1 MRDKLQKSKAG
12 GKIGRQV
19 VLIILCLTMLG
30 VRYAYAEPLSGLE
43 YRVKAGFIYNFAKF
57 VEWPPKVFENNNTI
71 VLCFASNYPF
81 SDVLFGLH
89 NKIVSG
95 KKIEVR
101 KYEGDN
107 DIEGCNIFFF
117 GTTDKVFIQQRLIYL
132 KNRNILT
139 VGEIEGFA
147 QMGGIINFFMEQKR
161 LRFEVNVD
169 AARKARLKL
178 SSQILMSAEIV
189 KGGHE

>member
-1 MRDKLQKSKAG
+1 MRDKFQKSKAC

-19 VLIILCLTMLG
+19 IMIVWCLMVLG
-30 VRYAYAEPLSGLE
+30 VIYAHAEPLSGLE
-43 YRVKAGFIYNFAKF
+43 YRVKAGFIYNFVKF
-57 VEWPPKVFENNNTI
+57 VEWPPNAFEDNNMI
-71 VLCFASNYPF
+71 VLCFASNNPF
-81 SDVLFGLH
+81 SDVLFDLN

-101 KYEGDN
+101 KYEDDN
-107 DIEGCNIFFF
+107 DTEGCNIFFF
-117 GTTDKVFIQQRLIYL
+117 GTTDKAFIQQRLIDL

-161 LRFEVNVD
+161 LRFEINVD
-169 AARKARLKL
+169 AARKAELKL